1 MKTKIKLI
9 SIGLLAAGIALI
21 ASPLQ
26 LSASDSDAK
35 EKEKTKK
42 PQTEEHKP
50 AFNRGDDNYPRAKAR
65 AEINKE
71 LAAYSNVNL
80 ILKAEGA
87 GQLYFYD
94 ANLNRIRLINSPQTF
109 ESWNFNP
116 GNVIELPSLAAY
128 VLGTQL
134 PNSPQLLKGVSDE
147 TYLLDGTT
155 LRFVPNSTVYNNY
168 GFQSSQTRQLTDLL
182 SSDYIDPVFGLP
194 TSPAA
199 QLEKLAA
206 GPTVWLYLPSAGN
219 YRYAIRD
226 TSTFDNWHFNWANV
240 QTVPVLSGVNGG
252 VYLPERPILIKDW
265 CEDKIYMA
273 IPETFQVAIAADLYL
288 IGDPAEFNNWLF
300 NWGDVHTVDYGT
312 RTDYNVGSLE
322 NTPNLVTVDGGANVY
337 LLNDNLMYAYLIPNP
352 TTFNNWHFD
361 WGAIHNI
368 SNATFLNYVY
378 DNDMPLP
385 STPYLFREEGSPA
398 VFMAQSEQDSISEAY
413 RVSNPTQFSNWH
425 FDWNAIRIVPSHI
438 LFASYVTGVDLPSP
452 VL

>member
-9 SIGLLAAGIALI
+9 VIGLLATGIVLI
-21 ASPLQ
+21 SNPLQ

-35 EKEKTKK
+35 EEAKNKK
-42 PQTEEHKP
+42 PQTEERKLDY
-50 AFNRGDDNYPRAKAR
+50 NRDNYPRAKAQ

-71 LAAYSNVNL
+71 LAAYSNATS

-87 GQLYFYD
+87 GQIYFYD
-94 ANLNRIRLINSPQTF
+94 ANLSRIRLINSPQTF

-116 GNVIELPSLAAY
+116 GNVLELPSLAAY

-134 PNSPQLLKGVSDE
+134 PNSPQLVKGVSDE

-155 LRFVPNSTVYNNY
+155 LRFVPDTTVYNNY

-182 SSDYIDPVFGLP
+182 LSDYIDPIFGLP

-226 TSTFDNWHFNWANV
+226 TSTFNNWHFNWADV
-240 QTVPVLSGVNGG
+240 QTVPGLSGVDGG

-273 IPETFQVAIAADLYL
+273 IPETFQVAIAADLYH

-300 NWGDVHTVDYGT
+300 NWGAVHTVDYGT
-312 RTDYNVGSLE
+312 RSDYFSLGSLE

-337 LLNDNLMYAYLIPNP
+337 LLNDDLMYAYLIPNP
-352 TTFNNWHFD
+352 TTFNNWRFD
-361 WGAIHNI
+361 WSTVHNI
-368 SNATFLNYVY
+368 TGAAFSAYIY

-385 STPYLFREEGSPA
+385 STPYLFREEGSPT
-398 VFMAQSEQDSISEAY
+398 VFMAQAEQDSISEAY
-413 RVSNPTQFSNWH
+413 KVSNPTQFNNWR
-425 FDWNAIRIVPSHI
+425 FDWNAVHIVPGHI
-438 LFASYVTGVDLPSP
+438 LYASYVTGYDLPSP
-452 VL
+452 IL